1 MEADPLSPE
10 DRRNF
15 DRLVEVIEDE
25 LRVQISMRRLDSQDG
40 EKVIADL
47 IADVIWDVF
56 EVRPRA
62 TPLEKQRAT
71 DLDATSS

>member
-1 MEADPLSPE
+1 VEADPLSPE

-62 TPLEKQRAT
+62 TPL
-71 DLDATSS
+71 

>member
-1 MEADPLSPE
+1 VEADPLSPE

-40 EKVIADL
+40 EKVNADL

>member
-40 EKVIADL
+40 EKVNADL